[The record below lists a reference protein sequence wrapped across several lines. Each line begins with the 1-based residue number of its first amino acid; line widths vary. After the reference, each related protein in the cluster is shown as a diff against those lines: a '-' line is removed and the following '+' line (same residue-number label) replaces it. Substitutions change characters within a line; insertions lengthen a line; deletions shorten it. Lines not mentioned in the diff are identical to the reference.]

1 MLSGML
7 ALLLNSA
14 FLMLRLGGSG
24 GSFPRPLSAE
34 EERKYLSLAAEG
46 DEEARAILI
55 EHNLRLVA
63 HIVKKYYS
71 TTCDQDDLIS
81 IGTVGLIKGI
91 TSYRPDRGVR
101 LATYASRCVENEILM
116 YFRSQRKS
124 AGDISLSEALDNDGE
139 GGLSMQDVLYEE
151 EDILERLAMKEDS
164 RRLRQLVGT
173 ALDGREREIIELRYG
188 LGGLPP
194 LPQRE
199 VAGKLGISRS
209 YVSRLEKKALE
220 KLRKRMEE
228 GGRS

>member
-1 MLSGML
+1 MLTGML

-46 DEEARAILI
+46 NEEARAVLI

-139 GGLSMQDVLYEE
+139 GGLSMLDVLYEE

-173 ALDGREREIIELRYG
+173 ALDEREREIIELRYG

-220 KLRKRMEE
+220 KLRERMEE
-228 GGRS
+228 GGRA

>member
-173 ALDGREREIIELRYG
+173 ALDEREREIIELRYG

-228 GGRS
+228 GGSS

>member
-164 RRLRQLVGT
+164 RRLRHLVGT
-173 ALDGREREIIELRYG
+173 ALDEREREIIELRYG

>member
-91 TSYRPDRGVR
+91 TSYRPDRG
-101 LATYASRCVENEILM
+101 Y
-116 YFRSQRKS
+116 
-124 AGDISLSEALDNDGE
+124 
-139 GGLSMQDVLYEE
+139 
-151 EDILERLAMKEDS
+151 
-164 RRLRQLVGT
+164 LRFP
-173 ALDGREREIIELRYG
+173 LR
-188 LGGLPP
+188 
-194 LPQRE
+194 
-199 VAGKLGISRS
+199 GK
-209 YVSRLEKKALE
+209 
-220 KLRKRMEE
+220 
-228 GGRS
+228 

>member
-1 MLSGML
+1 MLCGML

-46 DEEARAILI
+46 DEEARAVLI

-164 RRLRQLVGT
+164 RRLRHLVGT
-173 ALDGREREIIELRYG
+173 ALDEREREIIELRYG

-220 KLRKRMEE
+220 KLRKRMEK